1 MIMLGSEMIRINPA
15 KNTIEYSTSQGR
27 SWSTRYSSTSCGEF
41 IDLLPYGNELLAATS
56 KGIYYSTSQGRSWSS
71 RYMSSTC
78 GEFQCLMD
86 GGRELLAQTSK
97 GLYYSTSSGRSW
109 SKRRWNNNGGYE
121 GRKALA
127 MASPNRSGC
136 REVGRAIEVVSSIQH
151 IQLFSY
157 LRPRTCAD
165 EFYNLAVTAGY
176 PQSIRLTNVSIFQSL
191 TDLLLI
197 ANKYQLDTYNVK

>member
-1 MIMLGSEMIRINPA
+1 MGHDCALNSKLSYMPQMIMLGSEMIRINSA

-27 SWSTRYSSTSCGEF
+27 SWSTRYSSTSCGAF

-86 GGRELLAQTSK
+86 GGRELLAQTSN

-109 SKRRWNNNGGYE
+109 SKRR
-121 GRKALA
+121 
-127 MASPNRSGC
+127 
-136 REVGRAIEVVSSIQH
+136 
-151 IQLFSY
+151 
-157 LRPRTCAD
+157 
-165 EFYNLAVTAGY
+165 
-176 PQSIRLTNVSIFQSL
+176 
-191 TDLLLI
+191 
-197 ANKYQLDTYNVK
+197 